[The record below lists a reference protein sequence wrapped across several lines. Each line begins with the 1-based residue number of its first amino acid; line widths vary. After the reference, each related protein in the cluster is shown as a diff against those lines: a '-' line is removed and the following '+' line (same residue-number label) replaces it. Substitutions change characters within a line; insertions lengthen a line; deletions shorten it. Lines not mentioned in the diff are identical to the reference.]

1 MKIYEDRKM
10 NGMYL
15 LHNMQRV
22 GDLKEDMEI
31 MISTEDVVY
40 FTDTPQI
47 NKFSE
52 DYPIDN
58 IVPLIKKYEPDAYHE
73 PIEYVMERI
82 SKIDNLLGSNTLHFK
97 TINGIK
103 CLMLTLSNYMV
114 NNLKAIYNEDDYIV
128 FDNLTLTKFENRN
141 EDGVVERVN
150 VKTLAVLPQITKMHT
165 EEELNNFYFSVIDMM
180 LAKEDTVNRLLS
192 GEEVPNEHGR
202 IFTKNGMEDVLE
214 DLLEIIFQLK
224 KSEDKLLTLKI
235 IFSSYNKTPFKML
248 KLIGV
253 NLNNIENAML
263 TRTFS

>member
-1 MKIYEDRKM
+1 MKIYEERKM
-10 NGMYL
+10 NAMYL

-31 MISTEDVVY
+31 MISTEAVVY

-47 NKFSE
+47 NKFEE

-82 SKIDNLLGSNTLHFK
+82 TKIDNLLGSNSLHFK
-97 TINGIK
+97 TISGVK

-114 NNLKAIYNEDDYIV
+114 NNLKAIYNENDYIV
-128 FDNLTLTKFENRN
+128 FDNLTLTRFENRN
-141 EDGVVERVN
+141 ENGVGERVN
-150 VKTLAVLPQITKMHT
+150 CKTLAILPQLTKMHT
-165 EEELNNFYFSVIDMM
+165 EEELDNFYLSVIDKM
-180 LAKEDTVNRLLS
+180 LAKEDIVNRLLA

-202 IFTKNGMEDVLE
+202 IYTSNGIEDMLK
-214 DLLEIIFQLK
+214 DLSEMIFGLK
-224 KSEDKLLTLKI
+224 DSGDKLLAIKI
-235 IFSSYNKTPFKML
+235 IFSSLSKTPYKIL

-253 NLNNIENAML
+253 NLNNIDNAML

>member
-1 MKIYEDRKM
+1 MKIYEERKL
-10 NGMYL
+10 NAMYL

-47 NKFSE
+47 NKFKE

-82 SKIDNLLGSNTLHFK
+82 TKIDNLLGSNTLHFK
-97 TINGIK
+97 IISGVK

-114 NNLKAIYNEDDYIV
+114 NNLKTIYNENDYIV
-128 FDNLTLTKFENRN
+128 FDILTLTRFENRN
-141 EDGVVERVN
+141 ENGVGERVN
-150 VKTLAVLPQITKMHT
+150 LKTLAILPQLAKMHT
-165 EEELNNFYFSVIDMM
+165 EEELDNFYLSVIDKM
-180 LAKEDTVNRLLS
+180 LSKEDTVNRLLA
-192 GEEVPNEHGR
+192 GEEVPNEHGA
-202 IFTKNGMEDVLE
+202 IFTSNGKEDM
-214 DLLEIIFQLK
+214 LK
-224 KSEDKLLTLKI
+224 ELSEMITHLKDSEDKLLAIKI
-235 IFSSYNKTPFKML
+235 IFSSLSKTPFKML
-248 KLIGV
+248 KLIGI
-253 NLNNIENAML
+253 NLNNIDNAMI